1 MAPRYFTLDEANEA
15 VGELRPTVELMVE
28 HRRRFLAAQ
37 HRRGDLTEQA
47 GSNGG
52 DLTPTDFAEV
62 ERELEEEATTLARCI
77 ERIQSAGA
85 LVKDLDR
92 GLLDFP
98 SLRAGKEILLCW
110 HLGEDEIEFW
120 HGPEDG
126 FAGRKPL

>member
-15 VGELRPTVELMVE
+15 VDELRPTVELMVE